1 MLLSPFPPRCS
12 PVPACSSLKGGESTG
27 IRTKQRLLQAFE
39 QRAFAQSLQA
49 HGPASGSAALE
60 IQGPPRFWEDARS
73 ASLGLCPGL
82 TRRALPKAGQPRNHQ
97 PPRRTAGAACQG
109 RERPGPHQL
118 VGSEAAGHWGQAWGT
133 GEGAWER
140 LSMKTVLAQEHWP

>member
-1 MLLSPFPPRCS
+1 MFLSPFLPRCS
-12 PVPACSSLKGGESTG
+12 PVPSCFPLKGGESIG
-27 IRTKQRLLQAFE
+27 MRTKQRLLASILAA
-39 QRAFAQSLQA
+39 AFAQSLQV

-82 TRRALPKAGQPRNHQ
+82 TRRALPKSGQPRNHQ
-97 PPRRTAGAACQG
+97 PPRRTAGGACQG